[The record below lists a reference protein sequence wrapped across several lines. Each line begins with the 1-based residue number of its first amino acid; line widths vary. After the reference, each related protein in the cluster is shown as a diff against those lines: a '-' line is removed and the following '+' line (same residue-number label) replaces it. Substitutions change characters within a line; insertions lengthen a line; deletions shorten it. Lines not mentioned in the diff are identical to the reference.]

1 MEFCAGPRVFARIHG
16 EIVTSP
22 DRLYLD
28 VTDKATEGF
37 KSEEVLCE
45 AYSSSFLLCSLLNM
59 RMWLITISAALAT
72 SIVAFPEPNRGAV
85 ALGKRQIFE
94 NGSSSLTVDLGY
106 EQYQGVID
114 GSSGLKIWKGYVC
127 LCHQD
132 RD

>member
-1 MEFCAGPRVFARIHG
+1 MEFCAGPRVFARMDR
-16 EIVTSP
+16 ETVTSS
-22 DRLYLD
+22 DRSYLD
-28 VTDKATEGF
+28 VTDKAAEGF
-37 KSEEVLCE
+37 KREEVLCE
-45 AYSSSFLLCSLLNM
+45 ACSLNSLLCSLLKM

-72 SIVAFPEPNRGAV
+72 SIFAFPGPTRGAV

-132 RD
+132 QD